1 MGKRTIRII
10 GIPIDLGQ
18 QHRGVDIGPV
28 AIRYAGLAGALR
40 TLGYQTEDLGNIDVP
55 GHYTLAGTSYVE
67 RLPLIRT
74 ACETTYA
81 LARDGVRDG
90 TVPIFLG
97 GDHSA
102 AIGSIGGVTHDAACG
117 VVWIDAHGDFN
128 TPATSQSGNIH
139 GMTLAILLGLG
150 PRELVDVGRPGA
162 KLEAGQ
168 VVLIGIRDLDRQER
182 EQLSESGCT
191 TFTMRDI
198 DEIGMYGVLQKTM
211 NTLSRFERIHI
222 SLDMDGLDTNE
233 APGVGTPVP
242 GGLTYR
248 EAQLLMETICDTGRL
263 SSLDIMETNP
273 ILDISN
279 RTAQTAVSLVSSLFG
294 KRIL

>member
-1 MGKRTIRII
+1 MEKRTIRII

-40 TLGYQTEDLGNIDVP
+40 NLGYWTEDLGNIDVP
-55 GHYTLAGTSYVE
+55 GHYTLVGTSYAE
-67 RLPLIRT
+67 RLPLIRA
-74 ACETTYA
+74 ACKTTYG
-81 LARDGVRDG
+81 LARDAIRDG

-102 AIGSIGGVTHDAACG
+102 AIGSIGGITHDGACG
-117 VVWIDAHGDFN
+117 IVWIDAHGDFN
-128 TPATSQSGNIH
+128 TPETSQSCNIH
-139 GMTLAILLGLG
+139 GMALAILLGRG
-150 PRELVDVGRPGA
+150 PRELVDVGRLGA
-162 KLEAGQ
+162 KVKADQ
-168 VVLIGIRDLDRQER
+168 VVLIGVRDLDRRER
-182 EQLSESGCT
+182 EHIRESGCT
-191 TFTMRDI
+191 IFTMRDI
-198 DEIGMYGVLQKTM
+198 DEIGMCGVLQKTM
-211 NTLSRFERIHI
+211 KILSRFERIHI
-222 SLDMDGLDTNE
+222 SLDMDGLDADE

-263 SSLDIMETNP
+263 NSLDIMETNP

-279 RTAQTAVSLVSSLFG
+279 RTAQTAVSLASSLFG